1 MVNLV
6 NCSSRVSAV
15 SWLTMIFMT
24 VFVLLAHQVSLGQ
37 SAAAPNGQY
46 LDEENINQN
55 KQLVL
60 GEFSHSH
67 LFLNTFDRIRNKN
80 GTRYAALGA
89 FLIRKRDPMMM
100 TAVCLLFICWSNRDR
115 ELDWGLCCR
124 RVAVEMRSSQP
135 TNPPLFFFPI
145 FIRCRLLLT

>member
-100 TAVCLLFICWSNRDR
+100 TAVCLPFSSVDR
-115 ELDWGLCCR
+115 IGTGNWTGGFAVDELPLKWDR
-124 RVAVEMRSSQP
+124 PNQQIPPSSFSP
-135 TNPPLFFFPI
+135 FS
-145 FIRCRLLLT
+145 